1 MEGMEITRVEYRPA
15 VITADFAA
23 MQRKLDEA
31 LEPYSG
37 VTLEAIQDMPEAD
50 VKACAKD
57 LRAMRKDLEEG
68 RKGVKR
74 EYNKPLDA
82 FELEVKKLVAQIDMH
97 LELFKEVE
105 QANEARRKANRMEA
119 YRAAYMEFL
128 EGNGVDALADLVP
141 VERLVRPQWLN
152 KSFSERKAV
161 GMLEDAAAKVVG
173 DWNELRNANLVH
185 RDECEAVFFD
195 QLDLAAA
202 MAHERERNEQDAR
215 VRAMREQA
223 DAMRAEAEAYRME
236 PQPEPKADEPTA
248 WERDE
253 PMCYV
258 VRMLM
263 TAAQR
268 QQLAGFMRAAGIRG
282 DMGLMTEAQAGQFK
296 SKMGVA

>member
-23 MQRKLDEA
+23 MQRRLDEA

-37 VTLEAIQDMPEAD
+37 VTLEAIQDMPEKD

-74 EYNKPLDA
+74 EYNRPLDA

-128 EGNGVDALADLVP
+128 EGNGMESLADLVP
-141 VERLVRPQWLN
+141 VERLVQPQWLN
-152 KSFSERKAV
+152 KSFSERKAC
-161 GMLEDAAAKVVG
+161 DQIAHDAAKVMG
-173 DWNELRNANLVH
+173 EWEQLRGLELAH

-195 QLDLAAA
+195 KLDLSAAL
-202 MAHERERNEQDAR
+202 AHEKARNEQDAR
-215 VRAMREQA
+215 VQAMREQA
-223 DAMRAEAEAYRME
+223 DAMRAEAEAYRAE
-236 PQPEPKADEPTA
+236 PQADQPTA

-263 TAAQR
+263 TASQR

-282 DMGLMTEAQAGQFK
+282 DMGLMTETQAGQFK
-296 SKMGVA
+296 AKMGVA

>member
-1 MEGMEITRVEYRPA
+1 MEEMAITAVEYRPA
-15 VITADFAA
+15 VITADFTA

-31 LEPYSG
+31 LEPYRG
-37 VTLEAIQDMPEAD
+37 VTIEAIQDMPEKD

-57 LRAMRKDLEEG
+57 LRAMRNSLEDG

-74 EYNKPLDA
+74 EYNRPLA
-82 FELEVKKLVAQIDMH
+82 EFEAEVKRLVEQIDAH
-97 LELFKEVE
+97 LGMFAEVE
-105 QANEARRKANRMEA
+105 RANEARRKANRMGA
-119 YRAAYMEFL
+119 YRAAYAEFL
-128 EGNGVDALADLVP
+128 TANGMDALADLVP

-223 DAMRAEAEAYRME
+223 DAMRAEAEAYRE
-236 PQPEPKADEPTA
+236 EPKQEQQADAPTA
-248 WERDE
+248 WEQDDAR
-253 PMCYV
+253 CYV

-263 TAAQR
+263 TASQR
-268 QQLAGFMRAAGIRG
+268 EQLAGFMRAAGIRG
-282 DMGLMTEAQAGQFK
+282 DMGLMTEVQARQFK
-296 SKMGVA
+296 MKMGVA